1 MRNLKKV
8 REPGKPR
15 VVVLEEHFEAP
26 EMSDGGHGRSGVYTA
41 GVNEVADLLADLGER
56 RIAAMDAAGIDLQI
70 LSHTAPAAQNRDPE
84 TAVRLARSANDLLHR
99 TVAAKPDRFAG
110 FAILPTPDPAESV
123 RELERG
129 ITVLGFKGAMIH
141 GLTHGEFIDGKKYW
155 PIFALAEELDVP
167 IYIHPASPHPA
178 VVEAYYKEYPIMIR
192 AGWGFGVEAG
202 TQAVRLILS
211 GLFDA
216 HPKLKIVIGHLGE
229 GLPYLLWR
237 CNELLSRALTER
249 TFREYFCEH
258 FYITTSGNFS
268 HPALLC
274 AAMEM
279 GVDRIL
285 FSVDYP
291 FADNVEGRHFVD
303 TAPLSQAD
311 KDKILSHN
319 ATKLLHLL

>member
-1 MRNLKKV
+1 MQAHHK
-8 REPGKPR
+8 

-26 EMSDGGHGRSGVYTA
+26 ELRDAHEA
-41 GVNEVADLLADLGER
+41 GPGEVAERLADLGVR
-56 RIAAMDAAGIDLQI
+56 RIAAMDAAGIDLQV
-70 LSHTAPAAQNRDPE
+70 LSHTAPATQNLDPE

-99 TVAAKPDRFAG
+99 TVTATPDRFAG
-110 FAILPTPDPAESV
+110 FAILPTPDPRAAV
-123 RELERG
+123 TELERG
-129 ITVLGFKGAMIH
+129 ITELGFKGAMIH
-141 GLTHGEFIDGKKYW
+141 GLTHGEFIDEKKYW

-167 IYIHPASPHPA
+167 IYVHPSMPHPA
-178 VVEAYYKEYPIMIR
+178 VMEAYYKDYPIMAR

-202 TQAVRLILS
+202 TQAIRLILS

-216 HPKLKIVIGHLGE
+216 YPKLKIIIGHLGE
-229 GLPYLLWR
+229 GLPYSLWR
-237 CNELLSRALTER
+237 CDAILSRSLTEHR
-249 TFREYFCEH
+249 FREYFCEH

-274 AAMEM
+274 AVMEM

-285 FSVDYP
+285 FSIDYP

-303 TAPLSQAD
+303 TAPLSRAD

-319 ATKLLHLL
+319 ATKLLKLTP